1 MAGWVTDHEIFGKNK
16 FVALQKG
23 SMVRKK
29 DRLTPTSSEKDEVL
43 LASRHDGDEVR
54 LGLGQYFNK
63 FHYGFLC

>member
-29 DRLTPTSSEKDEVL
+29 DLLMTHTSSEKDEVI
-43 LASRHDGDEVR
+43 LA
-54 LGLGQYFNK
+54 
-63 FHYGFLC
+63 

>member
-29 DRLTPTSSEKDEVL
+29 DLLTPTSSEKDEVL
-43 LASRHDGDEVR
+43 LASRHDGDEV
-54 LGLGQYFNK
+54 GLGQYLNK